1 MAKVKIVADSTCDL
15 PISIIKN
22 LDIEIIPANVIFDDQ
37 IFSHY
42 DISNDEFYQRLE
54 KGEMSKT
61 GVPAPKVFKTAFDNA
76 LKTSDEAIV
85 LTLSKKL
92 SAMFSTAS
100 LVVKNFFD
108 ERVTIVDSETVT
120 LEMGLITYLAA
131 KQAKV
136 GASKEEI
143 LQNIHDFLI
152 PNSQLIGVVDTLKF
166 LKKSGRISTISWLIG
181 SVLSIKPIVHIEDG
195 VIKSPGKARGKKHA
209 LEIIETVAKKI
220 VANKKSDSIIVG
232 HSHDLERALEFE
244 KIIKELPDAPT
255 DILIGEIGPVVGTHL
270 GPGAI
275 GFAWIGDF
283 EEEWIK

>member
-131 KQAKV
+131 KQAKD

-195 VIKSPGKARGKKHA
+195 EIKSPGKARGKKHA

-244 KIIKELPDAPT
+244 KLIKELPDAPT
-255 DILIGEIGPVVGTHL
+255 DILVGEIGPVVGTHL

-275 GFAWIGDF
+275 GFAWIGDY
-283 EEEWIK
+283 EDDWLK

>member
-1 MAKVKIVADSTCDL
+1 MANVKIVADSTCDL
-15 PISIIKN
+15 PISVIKN

-42 DISNDEFYQRLE
+42 EINNDEFYQRLA
-54 KGEMSKT
+54 KGEMPST

-76 LKTSDEAIV
+76 LKSSDEAIV
-85 LTLSKKL
+85 FTLSKKL
-92 SAMFSTAS
+92 SAMFQTAT

-131 KQAKV
+131 KRAKE
-136 GASKEEI
+136 GATKEEI
-143 LQNIHDFLI
+143 LQTINDFLI

-166 LKKSGRISTISWLIG
+166 LKRSGRISTISWLIG

-195 VIKSPGKARGKKHA
+195 LIKSPGKVRGKEHA
-209 LEIIETVAKKI
+209 LEILETVAQKI
-220 VANKKSDSIIVG
+220 VENKKSDSIIVG
-232 HSHDLERALEFE
+232 HSHDLVRALEFE
-244 KIIKELPDAPT
+244 KIIKELPDAPS

-283 EEEWIK
+283 AEEWIK

>member
-15 PISIIKN
+15 PISTIKN

-42 DISNDEFYQRLE
+42 DISNDEFYQRLS
-54 KGEMSKT
+54 KGEMSST

-85 LTLSKKL
+85 FTLSKKL
-92 SAMFSTAS
+92 SAMFSTAT
-100 LVVKNFFD
+100 LVVKNFF
-108 ERVTIVDSETVT
+108 EEGITIIDSETVT

-131 KQAKV
+131 KQAKD

-143 LQNIHDFLI
+143 LQTINDFLI
-152 PNSQLIGVVDTLKF
+152 PNSQLIGVVDTLKY

-181 SVLSIKPIVHIEDG
+181 SVLSIKPIVRIENG
-195 VIKSPGKARGKKHA
+195 LIKSPGKVRGKEHA
-209 LEIIETVAKKI
+209 LEILKDVAQKI

-232 HSHDLERALEFE
+232 HSHDLARALEFE

-255 DILIGEIGPVVGTHL
+255 DVLIGEIGPVVGTHL

-283 EEEWIK
+283 AEEWIK